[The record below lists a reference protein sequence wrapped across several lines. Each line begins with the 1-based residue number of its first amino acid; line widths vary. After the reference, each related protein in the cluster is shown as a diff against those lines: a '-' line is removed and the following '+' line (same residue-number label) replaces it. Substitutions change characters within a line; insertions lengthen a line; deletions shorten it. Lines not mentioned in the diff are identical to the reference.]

1 MMVSYKLTLKLSRK
15 RHTNLHSKH
24 THHKLTHTTDELTVI
39 VVAPPDQPLPSALVL
54 DKSG

>member
-15 RHTNLHSKH
+15 RHTNLLSKH